1 MIYKIICKIKTINKC
16 KNYLLN
22 VNGFPEIKVP
32 VLVICYWLIGKMRGR
47 PYVYW
52 LLENYGVACAL
63 LENERITNYPVTNLP
78 VTSLFILKENF
89 QLG

>member
-1 MIYKIICKIKTINKC
+1 MTYKIICNIKTINKC

-52 LLENYGVACAL
+52 LLANYGVACAVI
-63 LENERITNYPVTNLP
+63 RKWTNNQLP
-78 VTSLFILKENF
+78 NNKSTRMQFILSKENL